1 MKKKAIFKKKE
12 KKTKPKSLR
21 QNKQISKDKPKN
33 NTTFLGLFKKS
44 KEKKVSTKGFHSIKG
59 KLTFTIMATCLI
71 PLLIVGTVTFIASR
85 QILSNTL
92 EDTTSQTLEAAN
104 IGLTSYFNSVS
115 EQLET
120 LSGIDVKGSEAD
132 VKLTF
137 ENMLTSLAKAN
148 TTVTRAYIQLEQGD
162 LITESVLGAKTGID
176 GKRQAWYS
184 LAKSTPNE
192 IVVSQPYSSMDGKT
206 VISLSKALLLDGKF
220 MGVLAIEMDTQLLTS
235 EIAATKFGE
244 DGFIILADGSGAIIS
259 HPNTSYIGRN
269 LDSYYSYWSE
279 IVTSKE
285 GMTSYKEGNEAKN
298 IIYITNEVTGWKLI
312 ATMSNVELANQTRS
326 LLAVFGIITLLII
339 LASYFTATRFSKG
352 LSKNIITIKE
362 MIAKASEGDFTNR
375 VNINSKDELMYLA
388 NGFNS
393 MADNLGALINKV
405 DISGKNVY
413 ESSLTLAAMA
423 SDTSAAVNQVAIA
436 IDEIAQGSS
445 NQAYNA
451 SEGTQLLQDL
461 SDKLELILNS
471 SVEMGNI
478 SNNTKNLSDHGLDMI
493 NTLVDK
499 SKDTLK
505 STNNA
510 GDIVAEVNNSIL
522 EIGKISEAI
531 SGITAQTNL
540 LSLNASIEAAR
551 AGEYGRGF
559 AVVADEIRKLAE
571 ESRSSAEEIKSIV
584 KKITEKSTVAVQAMK
599 ATENIVVEQTE
610 AANSAED
617 VFKDILKELLVL
629 VDKVSEVKHS
639 IDDINN
645 FKDGVVAKIEN
656 VAAISEET
664 ASATEEV
671 SASTE
676 EISASVAEFSQHA
689 ENLNKQADSIKQEL
703 SKFKV

>member
-1 MKKKAIFKKKE
+1 MKKKAIFKRKE
-12 KKTKPKSLR
+12 KNKKTKSLR
-21 QNKQISKDKPKN
+21 QNKQSSKEKLKI
-33 NTTFLGLFKKS
+33 NTDFWGLLKKS
-44 KEKKVSTKGFHSIKG
+44 KEKKVSAKGFKSIKG
-59 KLTFTIMATCLI
+59 KLTFNIMATCLI
-71 PLLIVGTVTFIASR
+71 PLVIVGAVTFTTSR
-85 QILSNTL
+85 QILRNTL
-92 EDTTSQTLEAAN
+92 EDTTSQTLDAAN

-115 EQLET
+115 EQLDT

-137 ENMLTSLAKAN
+137 ENMLNSLIKSN
-148 TTVTRAYIQLEQGD
+148 ETVTRAYIQLEQGE
-162 LITESVLGAKTGID
+162 LITVSTLGSKTGID
-176 GKRQAWYS
+176 GKRQSWYS
-184 LAKSTPNE
+184 LAKSTPEE

-206 VISLSKALLLDGKF
+206 VISMSKALLLNGKF

-235 EIAATKFGE
+235 EIATTKFGE
-244 DGFIILADGSGAIIS
+244 EGFIVLADECGAIIS
-259 HPNTSYIGRN
+259 HPNTSYIGKN
-269 LDSYYSYWSE
+269 LDAYYSYGTKL
-279 IVTSKE
+279 VTSKE
-285 GMTSYKEGNEAKN
+285 GMTSYKEGKETKN
-298 IIYITNEVTGWKLI
+298 IIYVTNEVTGWKLI
-312 ATMSNVELANQTRS
+312 ATMSNIELANQTKV
-326 LLAVFGIITLLII
+326 LLAVFGTITLLVI
-339 LASYFTATRFSKG
+339 LVSYFTATKFSKG
-352 LSKNIITIKE
+352 LSKNIIIIKE

-375 VNINSKDELMYLA
+375 VDIKTKDELMYLA

-471 SVEMGNI
+471 SVEMDNI
-478 SNNTKNLSDHGLDMI
+478 SNNTKDLSDHGLDMI
-493 NTLVDK
+493 STLVDK
-499 SKDTLK
+499 SKDTLE

-510 GDIVAEVNNSIL
+510 GDIVAEVNSSIL

-531 SGITAQTNL
+531 SAITAQTNL

-571 ESRSSAEEIKSIV
+571 ESRSSAEDIKRIV
-584 KKITEKSTVAVQAMK
+584 NKITEKSTVAVQAMK
-599 ATENIVVEQTE
+599 STENIVIQQTE

-617 VFKDILKELLVL
+617 VFKDILKEILVL
-629 VDKVSEVKHS
+629 VDKVNEVKHS

-671 SASTE
+671 SASTQ

-689 ENLNKQADSIKQEL
+689 ENLNKQADLIKQEL
-703 SKFKV
+703 SKFSV

>member
-1 MKKKAIFKKKE
+1 MKKKAIFKRKE
-12 KKTKPKSLR
+12 KNKKTKSLR
-21 QNKQISKDKPKN
+21 QNKQSSKEKLKI
-33 NTTFLGLFKKS
+33 NTAFWGLFKKS
-44 KEKKVSTKGFHSIKG
+44 KEKKVSSKGFKSIKA
-59 KLTFTIMATCLI
+59 KLTFNIMATCLI
-71 PLLIVGTVTFIASR
+71 PLVIVGAVTFTTSR
-85 QILSNTL
+85 QILRNTL
-92 EDTTSQTLEAAN
+92 EDTTSQTLDAAN

-115 EQLET
+115 EQLDT

-137 ENMLTSLAKAN
+137 ENMLNSLIKSDE
-148 TTVTRAYIQLEQGD
+148 TVTRAYIQLEQGE
-162 LITESVLGAKTGID
+162 LITVSTLGSKTGID
-176 GKRQAWYS
+176 GKRQSWYS
-184 LAKSTPNE
+184 LAKSTPEE

-206 VISLSKALLLDGKF
+206 VISMSKALLLNGKF

-235 EIAATKFGE
+235 EIATTKFGE
-244 DGFIILADGSGAIIS
+244 EGFIVLADECGAIIS
-259 HPNTSYIGRN
+259 HPNTSYIGKN
-269 LDSYYSYWSE
+269 LDAYYSYGAKL
-279 IVTSKE
+279 VTSKE
-285 GMTSYKEGNEAKN
+285 GMTSYKEGKETKN
-298 IIYITNEVTGWKLI
+298 IIYVTNEVTGWKLI
-312 ATMSNVELANQTRS
+312 ATMSNLELANQTKV
-326 LLAVFGIITLLII
+326 LLAVFGTITLLVI
-339 LASYFTATRFSKG
+339 LVSYFTATKFSKG

-375 VNINSKDELMYLA
+375 VDIKTKDELMYLA

-478 SNNTKNLSDHGLDMI
+478 SNNTKDLSDHGLDMI
-493 NTLVDK
+493 STLVDK
-499 SKDTLK
+499 SKDTLE

-510 GDIVAEVNNSIL
+510 GDIVEEVNSSIL

-531 SGITAQTNL
+531 SAITAQTNL

-571 ESRSSAEEIKSIV
+571 ESRSSAEDIKKIV

-599 ATENIVVEQTE
+599 STENIVIQQTE

-617 VFKDILKELLVL
+617 VFKDILKEILVL
-629 VDKVSEVKHS
+629 VDKVNEVKHS

-671 SASTE
+671 SASTQ

-689 ENLNKQADSIKQEL
+689 ENLNKQADLIKQEL
-703 SKFKV
+703 SKFSV